1 MLTFGASFAI
11 GCVPFSE
18 EFGRTT
24 VEPLKGRLEKS
35 FFFFWRIKRGIVK
48 DRKSYFLVSL
58 DRASFLSVACSCS
71 L

>member
-35 FFFFWRIKRGIVK
+35 FFFLENKKG
-48 DRKSYFLVSL
+48 DSEG
-58 DRASFLSVACSCS
+58 
-71 L
+71 